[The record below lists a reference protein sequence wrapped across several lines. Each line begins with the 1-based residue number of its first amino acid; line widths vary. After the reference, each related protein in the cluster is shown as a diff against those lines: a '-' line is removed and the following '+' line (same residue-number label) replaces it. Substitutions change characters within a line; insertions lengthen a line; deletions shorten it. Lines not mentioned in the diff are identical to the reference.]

1 MKRFFDMKTIRKFQN
16 SLLFLGMMLTA
27 SCSTDVVHDEMTNAY
42 NLIGESMDELDAR
55 VKLLEQAMGTFEG
68 KWSLNYKEYVCE
80 GKLSVKKDSFL
91 YVLPEKMFVDIILD
105 FKENQPDEPFFSS
118 TKENWVYSET
128 LLGDGYRLEGIS
140 EETAYMKSTFGS
152 YYNIMPE
159 LPNAEYPPL
168 DSPYFYVTVEG
179 VPYRIDPNFRNGNA
193 MYDTKLMKWT
203 LQYSLIAI
211 TLINL
216 ETGEY
221 QSWGFEPNVCSI
233 KFITTRKIE

>member
-1 MKRFFDMKTIRKFQN
+1 MVRKLN
-16 SLLFLGMMLTA
+16 YCILSLCMMLTA
-27 SCSTDVVHDEMTNAY
+27 SCSTDVDDEVLNIY
-42 NLIGESMDELDAR
+42 DQLSLIKEEMDAR
-55 VKLLEQAMGTFEG
+55 LKLLEQGMGTFEG

-140 EETAYMKSTFGS
+140 EETAYMKSTFGN

-221 QSWGFEPNVCSI
+221 QSWGFEPNLCSI
-233 KFITTRKIE
+233 KFITTKKIE

>member
-1 MKRFFDMKTIRKFQN
+1 MVRKLN
-16 SLLFLGMMLTA
+16 YCILSLCMMLTA
-27 SCSTDVVHDEMTNAY
+27 SCSTDVDDEVLNVY
-42 NLIGESMDELDAR
+42 DQLSLIKEEMDAR
-55 VKLLEQAMGTFEG
+55 LKLLEQGMGTFEG

-80 GKLSVKKDSFL
+80 GKLSVKEDSFL
-91 YVLPEKMFVDIILD
+91 YVLPAKMFVDIILD
-105 FKENQPDEPFFSS
+105 FKENMPDEPFFSS

-128 LLGDGYRLEGIS
+128 LIGDGYRLEGIS

-221 QSWGFEPNVCSI
+221 QSWGFEPNLCSI
-233 KFITTRKIE
+233 KFITTKKIE

>member
-1 MKRFFDMKTIRKFQN
+1 MVRKLN
-16 SLLFLGMMLTA
+16 YCILSLCMMLTA
-27 SCSTDVVHDEMTNAY
+27 SCSTDVDDEVLNVY
-42 NLIGESMDELDAR
+42 DQLSLIKEEMDAR
-55 VKLLEQAMGTFEG
+55 LKLLEQGMGTFEG

-216 ETGEY
+216 ETREY
-221 QSWGFEPNVCSI
+221 QSWGFEPNFCSI
-233 KFITTRKIE
+233 KFITTKKIE

>member
-1 MKRFFDMKTIRKFQN
+1 MVRKLN
-16 SLLFLGMMLTA
+16 YCILSLCMMLTA
-27 SCSTDVVHDEMTNAY
+27 SCSTDVDDEVLNVY
-42 NLIGESMDELDAR
+42 DQLSLIKEEMDAR
-55 VKLLEQAMGTFEG
+55 LKLLEQGMGTFEG

-140 EETAYMKSTFGS
+140 EETAYMKSTFGN

-221 QSWGFEPNVCSI
+221 QSWGFEPNLCSI
-233 KFITTRKIE
+233 KFITTKKIE

>member
-1 MKRFFDMKTIRKFQN
+1 MVRKLN
-16 SLLFLGMMLTA
+16 YCILSLCMMLTA
-27 SCSTDVVHDEMTNAY
+27 SCSTDVDDEVLNVY
-42 NLIGESMDELDAR
+42 DQLSLIKEEMDAR
-55 VKLLEQAMGTFEG
+55 LKLLEQGMGTFEG

-221 QSWGFEPNVCSI
+221 QSWGFEPNLCSI
-233 KFITTRKIE
+233 KFITTKKIE